1 MIPSCRQN
9 GMDRIGL
16 PHWMPVAADMAIRL
30 EKAGWSEA
38 ETWLGVQSAHDLW
51 HARQRAGAIDVKPYP
66 VPDEP
71 PTT

>member
-1 MIPSCRQN
+1 
-9 GMDRIGL
+9 
-16 PHWMPVAADMAIRL
+16 MAIRL
-30 EKAGWSEA
+30 EQAGRSEA